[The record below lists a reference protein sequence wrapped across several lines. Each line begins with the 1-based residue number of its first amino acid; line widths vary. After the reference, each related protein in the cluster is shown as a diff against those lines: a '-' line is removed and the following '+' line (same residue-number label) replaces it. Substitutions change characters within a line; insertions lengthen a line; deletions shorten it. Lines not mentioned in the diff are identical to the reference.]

1 MYPAINVITKGVK
14 SSNSNSNEVEVVD
27 FTESNTAFDNDVE
40 YEDSEDGDIANN
52 QSNNMKLEYSEQEK
66 DCHEEYLTNS
76 LLASMFSRRYKRGNE
91 VTEYLRV
98 EEIGFS
104 ECPFNW

>member
-52 QSNNMKLEYSEQEK
+52 QSK
-66 DCHEEYLTNS
+66 
-76 LLASMFSRRYKRGNE
+76 
-91 VTEYLRV
+91 
-98 EEIGFS
+98 
-104 ECPFNW
+104 